1 MILHSNV
8 GFPGAI
14 LLTLSSHF
22 YIIFLKG
29 AAGLGTALA
38 VLPLTNYHFMIV
50 YTKVFSSFSVNDLE
64 KAKEFYEK
72 VLGFPVTQSPEGLNV
87 QVTKEYSVFLYPKP
101 NHQPA
106 TFTVLNLQ
114 VMSVDAAVDGLT
126 AAGVKFEH
134 YTGDIQT
141 DEKGI
146 ARGGPGKGPTIA
158 WFADPA
164 GNIIS
169 VVENP
174 PV

>member
-1 MILHSNV
+1 ML
-8 GFPGAI
+8 
-14 LLTLSSHF
+14 
-22 YIIFLKG
+22 
-29 AAGLGTALA
+29 
-38 VLPLTNYHFMIV
+38 V
-50 YTKVFSSFSVNDLE
+50 YTNVFSSYSVNDLA

-72 VLGFPVTQSPEGLNV
+72 TLGFPVTQTPEGLGV
-87 QVTKEYSVFLYPKP
+87 SVTKDYRVFLYPKP

-114 VMSVDAAVDGLT
+114 VMSVDAAVDALT

-134 YTGDIQT
+134 YEGDIKT

-146 ARGGPGKGPTIA
+146 MHGGPGKGPTIA

-164 GNIIS
+164 GNILS

-174 PV
+174 PMSPTTSTTKQTAEAHN